1 MLRAVA
7 HPRHSR
13 AWTHPQ
19 APAFAPLQVQFEFG
33 WLVDNRAYDQ
43 HGTGISAA
51 TGVHCQFRSPVFDV
65 ENVDELQ
72 VFYLPRP
79 TLVAGGHVTVKLIG
93 KVQYTLPNACCLPV
107 STVLL
112 LPPIVLCLPVLPTGG
127 ASIAH

>member
-1 MLRAVA
+1 M
-7 HPRHSR
+7 
-13 AWTHPQ
+13 
-19 APAFAPLQVQFEFG
+19 QFEFG
-33 WLVDNRAYDQ
+33 WLVDSRAYDQ

-93 KVQYTLPNACCLPV
+93 KVQYTLPNACCLPA

-112 LPPIVLCLPVLPTGG
+112 LPSSAAYWGDIDCTLLIAETGCKLIANWLYVWRCLQGG
-127 ASIAH
+127 A

>member
-1 MLRAVA
+1 
-7 HPRHSR
+7 
-13 AWTHPQ
+13 
-19 APAFAPLQVQFEFG
+19 VQFEFG

-93 KVQYTLPNACCLPV
+93 KVQYTLPNACCLPA

-112 LPPIVLCLPVLPTGG
+112 LPSSAAFQCCLIAKTGCKLIANWLYVRRCLQGG
-127 ASIAH
+127 A